1 MSKTDPINDLEQ
13 QVQKLKELQITE
25 DNQQDTLKS
34 IENLLSSMDE
44 KLELIFKS
52 LIEE

>member
-1 MSKTDPINDLEQ
+1 MKDP
-13 QVQKLKELQITE
+13 LKELEEQSKSLQE
-25 DNQQDTLKS
+25 LKVKS

-52 LIEE
+52 LVEE

>member
-1 MSKTDPINDLEQ
+1 MKDP
-13 QVQKLKELQITE
+13 LKELEEQSKSLQELKVNE

-52 LIEE
+52 LTEE

>member
-1 MSKTDPINDLEQ
+1 MKDP
-13 QVQKLKELQITE
+13 LKELEEQSKSLQELKVNE

>member
-1 MSKTDPINDLEQ
+1 MKDP
-13 QVQKLKELQITE
+13 LKELEEQSKSLQELKVNE

-44 KLELIFKS
+44 KLEFKS
-52 LIEE
+52 LVEE

>member
-1 MSKTDPINDLEQ
+1 MKDP
-13 QVQKLKELQITE
+13 LKELEEQSKSLQEFKVTE

>member
-1 MSKTDPINDLEQ
+1 MKDP
-13 QVQKLKELQITE
+13 LKELEEQSKSIQELKVTE

-52 LIEE
+52 LTEE

>member
-1 MSKTDPINDLEQ
+1 MKDP
-13 QVQKLKELQITE
+13 LKELEEQSKSLQELKVNE

-52 LIEE
+52 LVEE

>member
-1 MSKTDPINDLEQ
+1 MKDP
-13 QVQKLKELQITE
+13 LKELEEQSKSLQELKVTE

-34 IENLLSSMDE
+34 IENLLYSMDE